1 LTIHYFF
8 FLVVIP
14 SKCLMTY
21 FCIVAVCHFT
31 QHALGIVVI
40 PIYDCEIAGGIRAC
54 YCRIACSLLE
64 ISYLY
69 NLQNLLTLFNA
80 S

>member
-1 LTIHYFF
+1 
-8 FLVVIP
+8 
-14 SKCLMTY
+14 MTC
-21 FCIVAVCHFT
+21 FCVVAVCHFT

-40 PIYDCEIAGGIRAC
+40 PIYNCEIAGGIRAC

-69 NLQNLLTLFNA
+69 NLHNLRTLSIA